1 MGIKSARSRRL
12 EVARLD
18 RYFKQLTNFEGAQV
32 SQPSIGWVKTIR
44 QALGMSVVQLARR
57 LGISRTSV
65 YKIEKREIERSI
77 TIAQLDRVAEALDC
91 HLSYSLVPNIS
102 IEAKI
107 RKRALIKAEAELRSA
122 NQSMSLEAEGLMDE
136 DLLGSIATTSSYT
149 EALVDRKLWDD

>member
-1 MGIKSARSRRL
+1 MSIKSARSRRL

-18 RYFKQLTNFEGAQV
+18 RYFKQLTNVDGAQV
-32 SQPSIGWVKTIR
+32 SLPSIGWVKTIR

-91 HLSYSLVPNIS
+91 HLSYYLVPNIS
-102 IEAKI
+102 IEATI
-107 RKRALIKAEAELRSA
+107 RKRARIKAEAELRSA
-122 NQSMSLEAEGLMDE
+122 N
-136 DLLGSIATTSSYT
+136 
-149 EALVDRKLWDD
+149 

>member
-18 RYFKQLTNFEGAQV
+18 RYFRQLTNFEGAQV

-122 NQSMSLEAEGLMDE
+122 NQSMALEAEGLMDE
-136 DLLGSIATTSSYT
+136 DLLGSIATSSSYT
-149 EALVDRKLWDD
+149 EALADRKLWDD